1 MIEVLRLTHRIR
13 RDPRLS
19 SHVAL
24 TARAFLADKIYYSGD
39 YDAAFESSI
48 NNTVNRFG
56 GDFEILYVKDAIKFV
71 QKRKEQGFFIVHL
84 TMYGIE
90 LDKEVNKIKKDKD
103 ILIIIGSERVEPE
116 YYELADY
123 NISVTNQPISEVA
136 ALALILHM
144 LKDGKEFSNQFKDA
158 KLTIKPNKKG
168 KVVIEKKELT
178 L

>member
-24 TARAFLADKIYYSGD
+24 TSRAFLADKICYSGD
-39 YDAAFESSI
+39 HDAAFESSI

-56 GDFEILYVKDAIKFV
+56 CGFEILYVKDAIKLV
-71 QKRKEQGFFIVHL
+71 QKRKEQGFLIVHL
-84 TMYGIE
+84 TMYGLE
-90 LDKEVNKIKKDKD
+90 LDKEINKIKKSKN
-103 ILIIIGSERVEPE
+103 ILIIVGSQRVEPE

-136 ALALILHM
+136 ALALFLHM
-144 LKDGKEFSNQFKDA
+144 LKEGKEFISEFKNA
-158 KLTIKPNKKG
+158 KLTIKPNKRG
-168 KVVIEKKELT
+168 KVVIEKKS
-178 L
+178 

>member
-39 YDAAFESSI
+39 HDAAFESSI

-71 QKRKEQGFFIVHL
+71 QKRKEQCFLIVHL
-84 TMYGIE
+84 TAYGEKLMKVIH
-90 LDKEVNKIKKDKD
+90 KIRVHKN
-103 ILIIIGSERVEPE
+103 ILIVVGSERVEPE
-116 YYELADY
+116 YYELADI
-123 NISVTNQPISEVA
+123 NLSVTNQPISEVS
-136 ALALILHM
+136 ALAVFLHEYFE
-144 LKDGKEFSNQFKDA
+144 GKELDA
-158 KLTIKPNKKG
+158 KFDDAKIIFNPSKTG
-168 KVVIEKKELT
+168 KNITKLDNT
-178 L
+178 

>member
-39 YDAAFESSI
+39 HDAAFESSI

-56 GDFEILYVKDAIKFV
+56 GDFEILYVKDATKFV
-71 QKRKEQGFFIVHL
+71 QKRKEQGFLIVHA
-84 TMYGIE
+84 TMYGE
-90 LDKEVNKIKKDKD
+90 LLDKIISKIKLYKN
-103 ILIIIGSERVEPE
+103 ILIIVGSQRVEPE

-136 ALALILHM
+136 ALALFLHM
-144 LKDGKEFSNQFKDA
+144 LKEGKEFSNEFKNA
-158 KLTIKPNKKG
+158 ELTIKPNKKG
-168 KVVIEKKELT
+168 KVVIEKKS
-178 L
+178 